1 MSSLKGEKFAL
12 VFVITGNIL
21 SGYQSWKQS
30 ERMTVTWKKICE
42 GEKRCAMEFRKP
54 QIPPQSM
61 SWNLPGK
68 KTGLHKAKGTIC

>member
-1 MSSLKGEKFAL
+1 
-12 VFVITGNIL
+12 
-21 SGYQSWKQS
+21 
-30 ERMTVTWKKICE
+30 MTVTWKKICE

-68 KTGLHKAKGTIC
+68 KTGLHKAKGTMLNWAKGNINLIYSISNTSNKRMILWRQIMVQ

>member
-1 MSSLKGEKFAL
+1 
-12 VFVITGNIL
+12 
-21 SGYQSWKQS
+21 
-30 ERMTVTWKKICE
+30 MTVTWKKICE

-68 KTGLHKAKGTIC
+68 KNRSAQG